1 MLWVPTVSAALAQ
14 LAVRIF
20 PLPGRATAEQPPIEV
35 EPSLKFTVPVGLLPV
50 TVAVKVTLV
59 PTMDGVRE
67 VARLVL
73 VPPLLTTCDR
83 VALLEAALP
92 ASPP

>member
-1 MLWVPTVSAALAQ
+1 MSTALAQ
-14 LAVRIF
+14 LAVRTF
-20 PLPGRATAEQPPIEV
+20 PLPDRATAEQPPIDV
-35 EPSLKFTVPVGLLPV
+35 APSLKLTVPVGLLPV
-50 TVAVKVTLV
+50 TVAVKVTPV
-59 PTMDGVRE
+59 PTMDGVSE

-83 VALLEAALP
+83 VALLEAALL